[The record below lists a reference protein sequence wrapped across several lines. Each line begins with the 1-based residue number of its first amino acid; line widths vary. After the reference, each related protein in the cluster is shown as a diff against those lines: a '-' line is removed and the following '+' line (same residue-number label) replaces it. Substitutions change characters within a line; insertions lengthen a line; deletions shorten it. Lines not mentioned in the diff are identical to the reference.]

1 MALDLIWVSQYI
13 SGAGKSAA
21 SISQISRA
29 SRAARL
35 GTRAVRL
42 IRLVRMI
49 KILKQMKILSKDLAR
64 TKVEAPKKPS
74 QRVSS
79 IQSRLTS
86 LRNIERLSSNRHTEK
101 LPSKRWSLIKETGC
115 MNVLGAKESQEVSIN
130 CLPFKEADA
139 IIDSEIGSKRAP
151 GSMRSIENPPGKLS
165 SAFRI

>member
-1 MALDLIWVSQYI
+1 MQKDYFLKYYFWLDIISTATMALDLVWISQYI

-49 KILKQMKILSKDLAR
+49 KILKQMKVLSKDLAR
-64 TKVEAPKKPS
+64 TEVEVPKKPS

-79 IQSRLTS
+79 IQSRMTS
-86 LRNIERLSSNRHTEK
+86 LRNIERMSANRHSEK

-115 MNVLGAKESQEVSIN
+115 MNVLGAK
-130 CLPFKEADA
+130 
-139 IIDSEIGSKRAP
+139 
-151 GSMRSIENPPGKLS
+151 
-165 SAFRI
+165 